1 MRIRFD
7 EIRRTRKRSGP
18 CATCGKPTTQTLA
31 VSQTINPYN
40 LDASTQ
46 RPKTAAQIQK
56 ELSEELQQMS
66 KAPLRCSE
74 HREQ

>member
-31 VSQTINPYN
+31 VSQTVNPFN
-40 LDASTQ
+40 LDASTK
-46 RPKTAAQIQK
+46 KTEDGRAD
-56 ELSEELQQMS
+56 S
-66 KAPLRCSE
+66 KGTLRGAPADE
-74 HREQ
+74 